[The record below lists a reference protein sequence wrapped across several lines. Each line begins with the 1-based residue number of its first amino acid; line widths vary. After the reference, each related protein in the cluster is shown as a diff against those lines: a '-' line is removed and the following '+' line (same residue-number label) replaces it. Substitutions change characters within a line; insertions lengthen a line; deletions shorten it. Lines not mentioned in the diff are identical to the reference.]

1 MYSGHGFF
9 SKFSKTG
16 FILNISMP
24 YILTTHLLMN
34 KFPSFPIKVG
44 PQGTITPKNPDRA
57 AHNTFYGYLMPAN
70 GELLGFCVDF
80 VAFGR
85 DGVFQVFNY
94 DPTANQAQFLQKIS
108 SNDDDFEPFGSGNT
122 HLDEKIAIKAGT
134 YLFAVQRIT
143 GVPAPANGP
152 AHITAYV
159 RFT

>member
-1 MYSGHGFF
+1 MCIRDS
-9 SKFSKTG
+9 
-16 FILNISMP
+16 
-24 YILTTHLLMN
+24 
-34 KFPSFPIKVG
+34 SFPIKVG

-70 GELLGFCVDF
+70 GELLGFCIDF

-108 SNDDDFEPFGSGNT
+108 SNADDFEPFGSGNT

-143 GVPAPANGP
+143 GVPTPANGP